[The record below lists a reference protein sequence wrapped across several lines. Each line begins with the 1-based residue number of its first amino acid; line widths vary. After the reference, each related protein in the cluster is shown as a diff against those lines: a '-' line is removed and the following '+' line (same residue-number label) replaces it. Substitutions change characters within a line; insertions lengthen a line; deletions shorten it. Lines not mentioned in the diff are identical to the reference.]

1 MVQVRATSSARSFRL
16 PYMWRR
22 GCGLQQ
28 LRVLHRLTHD
38 FAERPRRRPPPPR
51 LPAPAAGIL
60 RPSRQLGRAPAAWPA
75 VVRGGEARCRQ
86 ACRSRARDCD
96 IAVVH
101 HRTLGAAPHK
111 CPLSPPV
118 LPLPPP
124 TTPSS
129 PDMGHLSIAD
139 GLIRAPAGVES
150 GGRDRHSPYLHLNT
164 QRRSLIEAVAR
175 RSTSRRW
182 GRAGEAA
189 ISMLDVPSI
198 IYEPL

>member
-1 MVQVRATSSARSFRL
+1 MVHVRARSSARSCRL

-101 HRTLGAAPHK
+101 HRTLGAAPHQRS
-111 CPLSPPV
+111 LSPPM

-129 PDMGHLSIAD
+129 LDMGPSSTAY

-150 GGRDRHSPYLHLNT
+150 GGRDGHHPYLNLNA
-164 QRRSLIEAVAR
+164 QRRSLIEAAAR

-182 GRAGEAA
+182 GGAGEAA
-189 ISMLDVPSI
+189 MTMLDVPSI
-198 IYEPL
+198 IL